1 MPRNPARSTALRY
14 IREQWMNGENPL
26 GPSIQSGRRALAL
39 QCELWRQPRGGD
51 DRARRLA
58 RHYYRATMYADRLLR
73 TLDRMTTT

>member
-1 MPRNPARSTALRY
+1 MKRPHRTTALRY
-14 IREQWMNGENPL
+14 IREQWRNGENPL

-39 QCELWRQPRGGD
+39 QCELWGQPPVVD

-58 RHYYRATMYADRLLR
+58 RHYFRATMYADRLLR